1 MAFNGSRN
9 DYEGY
14 GRFLA
19 RTMLSKEERKK
30 FCWFAQRSVRKDR
43 IPASEEEENVFR
55 GKSCLNCL
63 FRPKNFSYS
72 HS

>member
-1 MAFNGSRN
+1 
-9 DYEGY
+9 
-14 GRFLA
+14 
-19 RTMLSKEERKK
+19 MLSKKERKK

-43 IPASEEEENVFR
+43 IPLSEEEENVFR